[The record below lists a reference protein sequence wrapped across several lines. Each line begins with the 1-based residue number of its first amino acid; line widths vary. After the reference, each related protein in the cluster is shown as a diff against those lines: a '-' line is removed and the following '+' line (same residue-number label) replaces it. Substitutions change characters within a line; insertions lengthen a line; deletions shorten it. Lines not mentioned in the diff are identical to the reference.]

1 MTNLVTKYMGIELKN
16 PVIVGAC
23 NLVINVDNL
32 KRMEDAGAAGVVYKS
47 LFEEQI
53 QLENLQMFEEM
64 QAFGNSNV
72 ESGGLFPDIEH
83 AGPEEYLMKLREAK
97 EAVDIPVFGS
107 LNAVNFESW
116 IEYSKKIEQTGVDGL
131 EINLYSVPTDV
142 EIMGKAITNEKID
155 ILQAVKNTVK
165 IPVAV
170 KLSAYY
176 TNPLYIIKEMDKL
189 GADGFVLFNKLFQ
202 PEIDIDNEEM
212 RFPYNLSNHDESRLP
227 LRFAGLLHGNIN
239 ASICSSRGIF
249 TGEDVISMIL
259 AGADAVQVVSTLY
272 KNGIE
277 QIESILT
284 DIARWMDSKD
294 YKTLGDFRGKMSRQ
308 NISDPFAYRR
318 AQYVDILMKSD
329 EIFKLFPVK

>member
-32 KRMEDAGAAGVVYKS
+32 KRMEDAGASGIVYKS

-97 EAVDIPVFGS
+97 EAVGIPVFGS

-142 EIMGKAITNEKID
+142 EIMGKAITNEKTD

-284 DIARWMDSKD
+284 DITRWMDSKD

>member
-1 MTNLVTKYMGIELKN
+1 MANLVTKYMGIELKN
-16 PVIVGAC
+16 PVIVGAS
-23 NLVINVDNL
+23 NLVTNIDNI
-32 KRMEDAGAAGVVYKS
+32 KRMEDAGASAIVYKS

-64 QAFGNSNV
+64 QEFGHSHA
-72 ESGGLFPDIEH
+72 EAGALFPDIEH
-83 AGPEEYLMKLREAK
+83 AGPEEHLMNLRKAK

-116 IEYSKKIEQTGVDGL
+116 IEYSKKIEQTGVDGI

-155 ILQAVKNTVK
+155 ILQAVKNAVK

-176 TNPLYIIKEMDKL
+176 TNPLYVIKEMDKL

-202 PEIDIDNEEM
+202 PEIDIDKEEM

-227 LRFAGLLHGNIN
+227 LRFAGLLYNNIN

-259 AGADAVQVVSTLY
+259 AGADCVQVVSTLY

-277 QIESILT
+277 QLKSIIT
-284 DIARWMDSKD
+284 DISRWMDSKD
-294 YKTLGDFRGKMSRQ
+294 YKTLDDFRGKMSRK

-329 EIFKLFPVK
+329 EIFKIFPVK

>member
-32 KRMEDAGAAGVVYKS
+32 KRMEDAGAAGIVYKS

-176 TNPLYIIKEMDKL
+176 TNPLYVIKEMDKL

-249 TGEDVISMIL
+249 TGEDVVSMIL

-272 KNGIE
+272 KNGIN

>member
-1 MTNLVTKYMGIELKN
+1 MANLVTKYMGIELKN
-16 PVIVGAC
+16 PVIVGAS
-23 NLVINVDNL
+23 NLVVNVDNL
-32 KRMEDAGAAGVVYKS
+32 KRMEDAGAAGIVYKS

-64 QAFGNSNV
+64 RAFGNSNV
-72 ESGGLFPDIEH
+72 ESGDIFPDIEH
-83 AGPEEYLMKLREAK
+83 AGPEEYLMNLKKAK
-97 EAVDIPVFGS
+97 EAVSIPVFGS
-107 LNAVNFESW
+107 LNAINFESW

-176 TNPLYIIKEMDKL
+176 TNPLYVIKEMDKL

-249 TGEDVISMIL
+249 TGEDVVSMIL

-294 YKTLGDFRGKMSRQ
+294 YKTLDDFRGKMSRQ

-329 EIFKLFPVK
+329 DIFKVFPVK

>member
-32 KRMEDAGAAGVVYKS
+32 KRMEDAGASGIVYKS

-64 QAFGNSNV
+64 QAFGNSNA
-72 ESGGLFPDIEH
+72 ESGGLFPDIDH

-97 EAVDIPVFGS
+97 ESVDIPVFGS

-176 TNPLYIIKEMDKL
+176 TNPLYVIKEMDKL

-249 TGEDVISMIL
+249 TGEDVVSMIL

-272 KNGIE
+272 KNGIN